1 MRFIEYEKYIHIFF
15 SDWYERVELLLTA
28 INFFYKNSVKIFH
41 CNLAMIVSTRN
52 PNYILKKKF

>member
-1 MRFIEYEKYIHIFF
+1 MKNIYIFF
-15 SDWYERVELLLTA
+15 SQIGMKEFELLLTA

-52 PNYILKKKF
+52 PNYI